1 MSGRADAV
9 KGGQAGLLER
19 WFRLSENGTTVRT
32 ELAAGLTT
40 FMTMA
45 YIIFVNPGIL
55 SAAGMS
61 FDGVLIATVA
71 AAALGTLLM
80 AFLANYPFALAPGMG
95 LNAYFAFTVVLGR
108 GIPWETALGAVFISG
123 LLFVLLT
130 LSRAREMVVDAVPN
144 GLKVAISAAIG
155 LFIAFIG
162 AQNAGLIVDDPAT
175 LVTLG
180 DLREPGPLLALA
192 GTLLTAGLLALK
204 VRGAILWGILV
215 TAGAGA
221 LLGFAP
227 WPERIVEVPSLAA
240 WGTVLGKLDLGG
252 ALRLGLLEIVL
263 VFLFVDFFDTMG
275 TLVGVSTRAGFLDP
289 QGRLPRVQQAMLA
302 DAFATV
308 GGAVFGTSTVT
319 TYVESASGVSAGG
332 RTGLTAVVV
341 AVAFLLSLFFAP
353 IIRMVADFPAAT
365 APALIVVGA
374 LMMQVIGRI
383 DWEDISEAFP
393 AFVTIIAMPLTYSI
407 ATGIALGFISYPVV
421 KLIAGKG
428 RQVHW
433 LVYVLAVLFA
443 LRFAL
448 LNS

>member
-1 MSGRADAV
+1 MGRAAQSAAAD
-9 KGGQAGLLER
+9 GSLLER
-19 WFRLSENGTTVRT
+19 WFRLKEHGTTVRT
-32 ELAAGLTT
+32 EVVAGVTT

-45 YIIFVNPGIL
+45 YIIFVNPGIVQETGMPFQAVVIATAV
-55 SAAGMS
+55 SAA
-61 FDGVLIATVA
+61 FATI
-71 AAALGTLLM
+71 LM

-252 ALRLGLLEIVL
+252 ALRLGLLE
-263 VFLFVDFFDTMG
+263 
-275 TLVGVSTRAGFLDP
+275 
-289 QGRLPRVQQAMLA
+289 
-302 DAFATV
+302 
-308 GGAVFGTSTVT
+308 
-319 TYVESASGVSAGG
+319 
-332 RTGLTAVVV
+332 
-341 AVAFLLSLFFAP
+341 
-353 IIRMVADFPAAT
+353 
-365 APALIVVGA
+365 
-374 LMMQVIGRI
+374 
-383 DWEDISEAFP
+383 
-393 AFVTIIAMPLTYSI
+393 
-407 ATGIALGFISYPVV
+407 
-421 KLIAGKG
+421 
-428 RQVHW
+428 
-433 LVYVLAVLFA
+433 
-443 LRFAL
+443 
-448 LNS
+448 